1 MGLGRE
7 RLISSL
13 GGGGCQCECHT
24 TDISLLSDHIDHMAM
39 YMCVCFLSTFF
50 QGLGG
55 ICIKNGFRV
64 LGYGKGLWLYVIA
77 DVYDFPILRL

>member
-24 TDISLLSDHIDHMAM
+24 TDISLLSDHIDHMAS

-55 ICIKNGFRV
+55 ICIKKGVSCFRIWEGSV
-64 LGYGKGLWLYVIA
+64 VYVIA
-77 DVYDFPILRL
+77 DVYDFSILRL